1 MTAVDY
7 ERLFKHYAWESL
19 IRRAGPSVPADLL
32 ATIARA
38 TAHEVPAIRDSIG
51 AVEWHIERIVTMARN
66 ALAVQTVAADG
77 ALPAIGYSE
86 GMEAVAHTR
95 PNGEVCFT
103 PLPAPSSVCGCG
115 VYVLV
120 GVDALPDLG

>member
-1 MTAVDY
+1 MANRG
-7 ERLFKHYAWESL
+7 EIALRI
-19 IRRAGPSVPADLL
+19 IRGC
-32 ATIARA
+32 
-38 TAHEVPAIRDSIG
+38 HE
-51 AVEWHIERIVTMARN
+51 
-66 ALAVQTVAADG
+66 
-77 ALPAIGYSE
+77 E

-103 PLPAPSSVCGCG
+103 PLPAPSSVCACG